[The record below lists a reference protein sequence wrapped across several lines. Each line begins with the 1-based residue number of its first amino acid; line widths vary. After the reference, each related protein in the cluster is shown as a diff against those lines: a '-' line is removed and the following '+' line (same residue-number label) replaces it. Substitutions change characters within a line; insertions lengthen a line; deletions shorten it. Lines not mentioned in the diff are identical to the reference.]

1 MPLNS
6 SASVHVMNNYR
17 SYKVN
22 RKLVTAL
29 AAEICR
35 HLRVAHYELCVQFV
49 SPKAMQEL
57 NSQYREKN
65 VSTDVLAFPQYKWK
79 RALKFQVDP
88 PSTRPIL
95 NPLPLGDIV
104 ISTDDAAAN
113 AKTSKHQLDK
123 EICFLIV
130 HGVLHLV
137 GHDHKKAGE
146 KKRMFAEQKKLM
158 RIFVGNKTKKPA
170 WDGCIKPVAPVK
182 KKAVPV
188 KKKANKKRG
197 RTG

>member
-6 SASVHVMNNYR
+6 TASVHVMNNYR

-22 RKLVTAL
+22 RKQVTAL

-35 HLRVAHYELCVQFV
+35 RLRVAHYEVCVQFV
-49 SPKAMQEL
+49 SPKAMEAL
-57 NSQYREKN
+57 NAQYRNKKQ
-65 VSTDVLAFPQYKWK
+65 STDVLAFPQYKWK
-79 RALKFQVDP
+79 RALKFQDNP
-88 PSTRPIL
+88 PLTRPVL

-137 GHDHKKAGE
+137 GHDHKKEAQ
-146 KKRMFAEQKKLM
+146 KKRMFAEQRKLM
-158 RIFVGNKTKKPA
+158 RIFSGTKMKNPA
-170 WDGCIKPVAPVK
+170 WDGCVKAVA
-182 KKAVPV
+182 KKAVA
-188 KKKANKKRG
+188 KKPNIKTRAK
-197 RTG
+197 

>member
-6 SASVHVMNNYR
+6 TASVHVMNNYR

-22 RKLVTAL
+22 RKQVTAL

-35 HLRVAHYELCVQFV
+35 RLRVAHYEVCVQFV
-49 SPKAMQEL
+49 SPKAMEAL
-57 NSQYREKN
+57 NAQYRNKKQ
-65 VSTDVLAFPQYKWK
+65 STDVLAFPQYKWK
-79 RALKFQVDP
+79 RALKFQDNP
-88 PSTRPIL
+88 PLTRPVL

-137 GHDHKKAGE
+137 GHDHKKEAQ
-146 KKRMFAEQKKLM
+146 KKRMFAEQRKLM
-158 RIFVGNKTKKPA
+158 RIFSGTKMKNPA
-170 WDGCIKPVAPVK
+170 WDGCVKAVA
-182 KKAVPV
+182 KKAVV
-188 KKKANKKRG
+188 KKPNKKTRAK
-197 RTG
+197 

>member
-6 SASVHVMNNYR
+6 TASVHVMNNYR

-22 RKLVTAL
+22 RKQVTAL

-35 HLRVAHYELCVQFV
+35 RLRVAHYEVCVQFV
-49 SPKAMQEL
+49 SPKAMEAL
-57 NSQYREKN
+57 NAQYRNKKQ
-65 VSTDVLAFPQYKWK
+65 STDVLAFPQYKWK
-79 RALKFQVDP
+79 RALKFQDNP
-88 PSTRPIL
+88 PLTRPVL

-137 GHDHKKAGE
+137 GHDHKKEAQ
-146 KKRMFAEQKKLM
+146 KKRMFAEQRKLM
-158 RIFVGNKTKKPA
+158 RIFSGTKMKNPA
-170 WDGCIKPVAPVK
+170 WDGCVKAVA
-182 KKAVPV
+182 KKAVA
-188 KKKANKKRG
+188 KKPNKKTRAK
-197 RTG
+197 